1 MLRARVWLQV
11 RASGWARGGSEA
23 GKGADAVLFLL
34 TGEVQT
40 GKTRWLERLLAEL
53 AAEGVP
59 SAGVVAPGVWRE
71 HPGSGS
77 GGGSSGGTD
86 AVEREKLGIDN
97 VLLPGGERIPFARRR
112 DLARTEGT
120 LDPASQSAV
129 AGLGWE
135 ISDAA
140 IAQVNNHFKR
150 LQAHAENLEQRT
162 NVSRETFQRLS
173 SKTGTNVSRET
184 FQPELSKQRNPS
196 CCHPDRAQRVE
207 GSRAAPA
214 EEATAGAARDLS
226 VPTASPLPVE
236 IAKGPL
242 RAKAKKQTNVSRE
255 TLEARHLDAPSLLV
269 VDELGRLEL
278 ERGGGLTAAM
288 ELLARGAAAAFPHA
302 LAVVRAWLLPRAQQR
317 FAAAWGG
324 ARPIAPDGAARRAV
338 RAAFGL
344 ASLNDN
350 EYH

>member
-1 MLRARVWLQV
+1 M
-11 RASGWARGGSEA
+11 
-23 GKGADAVLFLL
+23 LFLL

-77 GGGSSGGTD
+77 DNGSSGGTD
-86 AVEREKLGIDN
+86 AAEREKLGIDN

-120 LDPASQSAV
+120 LDPASQSAA

-140 IAQVNNHFKR
+140 IAQVNAHFKR

-162 NVSRETFQRLS
+162 NVSRETFQRPS

-196 CCHPDRAQRVE
+196 CCHPDRAYLSCCHPNRAQRVE

-226 VPTASPLPVE
+226 VPAASPLPVE
-236 IAKGPL
+236 ITKGPL
-242 RAKAKKQTNVSRE
+242 RAKAKRQTNVSRE

-288 ELLARGAAAAFPHA
+288 ELLARGASAAFPHA
-302 LAVVRAWLLPRAQQR
+302 LAVVRAWLLPCAQQR

-324 ARPIAPDGAARRAV
+324 ARPIAPDDAARRAV